1 MERVILD
8 DSSDIDRELGGDSDL
23 SSLFSSDGQSKYNSS
38 DYSNEDTDSDYN
50 HRPNDVNN
58 PDDLNVQLSNP
69 EGDIYFAVGL
79 NSDSL
84 DNPDVEFDRPNDE
97 NNDVANDPNVQFI
110 VDSIHNKYE
119 ETQGQWKNTSNLPTI
134 HDFVGQ
140 EQMTYLQYRD
150 RVIESFIQVLP
161 TPRPGPSRRSSV
173 QQHFPK
179 KLEKRVRCPN
189 CRLTEKKRKTTFFVC
204 GYCKDDEN
212 KSFGLC
218 MSDCFK
224 AWHEK

>member
-58 PDDLNVQLSNP
+58 PDDPNVQLSNP

-79 NSDSL
+79 NPESL

-119 ETQGQWKNTSNLPTI
+119 ETQGQWKIHLIYPRFTILLAKNNVALAEGLMEKQTSMCGT
-134 HDFVGQ
+134 
-140 EQMTYLQYRD
+140 LQQNR
-150 RVIESFIQVLP
+150 EGNPL
-161 TPRPGPSRRSSV
+161 
-173 QQHFPK
+173 
-179 KLEKRVRCPN
+179 
-189 CRLTEKKRKTTFFVC
+189 
-204 GYCKDDEN
+204 
-212 KSFGLC
+212 
-218 MSDCFK
+218 
-224 AWHEK
+224 